1 MLVQLL
7 FEQPRHPEQ
16 LYRTCDGLLRLQKKA
31 PAASFAKACELAIE
45 YRNFSYRFVGRI
57 LQNNMEDHQDLPAK
71 EQFLP
76 VHGNIR
82 GKEYYTNHYPIL
94 KMNIETQLKQLRL
107 HGMGRSWQALMET
120 RKHHELSF
128 TEGMEMLLQAEEDDR
143 SDKRFERLQRGAHFR
158 YQASIEE
165 LQLET
170 SRGLDKSLVANLATG
185 DYIAKGEAVLVC
197 GSTGTGKSFLAS
209 ALGHHACSQGYKV
222 VYYNLHKLLLKTK
235 MSRIDGTIY
244 KFFEKLSRT
253 DLLILDDFGLTHLE
267 QQQRMDFMEIIEDR
281 HASKTTIIASQLPVA
296 SWYDVIGENTI
307 ADALL
312 DRMVHTSYRIE
323 LKGESLRK
331 KK

>member
-1 MLVQLL
+1 M
-7 FEQPRHPEQ
+7 
-16 LYRTCDGLLRLQKKA
+16 C
-31 PAASFAKACELAIE
+31 
-45 YRNFSYRFVGRI
+45 
-57 LQNNMEDHQDLPAK
+57 
-71 EQFLP
+71 
-76 VHGNIR
+76 
-82 GKEYYTNHYPIL
+82 
-94 KMNIETQLKQLRL
+94 
-107 HGMGRSWQALMET
+107 RSWQALMET

-143 SDKRFERLQRGAHFR
+143 SDKRFERLQRSAHFR
-158 YQASIEE
+158 YQASIQE
-165 LQLET
+165 LHMET

-209 ALGHHACSQGYKV
+209 ALGHHACSLGYKV
-222 VYYNLHKLLLKTK
+222 VYYNLQKLLLKTK

-281 HASKTTIIASQLPVA
+281 HACKATIIASQLPVA